1 MKMQKRFG
9 IAIVTALLPSP
20 FAAQGQRIPG
30 GAERGA
36 AEGSAATGR
45 RCGRGRGWRHRRRNQ
60 RFACH
65 DYVMREHRSSY
76 RFSEEPQVGIILR
89 GF

>member
-1 MKMQKRFG
+1 MKMRKRFG

-36 AEGSAATGR
+36 AEGGAAGGPVGGAFGGWLAASQEESAVCLASMKLPAFT
-45 RCGRGRGWRHRRRNQ
+45 
-60 RFACH
+60 
-65 DYVMREHRSSY
+65 M
-76 RFSEEPQVGIILR
+76 
-89 GF
+89 